1 MRKFIFSIIT
11 IIAIASCSDV
21 EDNTPMVPVDDDF
34 DPMEMG
40 VTLIKEGTLMG
51 VGHTV
56 SGDVK
61 VYNSAGQLVVV
72 FDPFSS
78 QNGPDLKVYLSKD
91 DKAIEY
97 MNLGALKST
106 TGKQSYDVSGMP
118 DLDQYKYVMVWC
130 QEFSVLFGIAELQ
143 MP

>member
-1 MRKFIFSIIT
+1 MRKFNFSIIA
-11 IIAIASCSDV
+11 IIVIASCSEV

-40 VTLIKEGTLMG
+40 ATLVKKGTLMG
-51 VGHTV
+51 VGHSVTC
-56 SGDVK
+56 DVK
-61 VYNSAGQLVVV
+61 VYSSTGQLVVV

-91 DKAIEY
+91 EQAMQY
-97 MNLGALKST
+97 LNLGALKST

-118 DLDQYKYVMVWC
+118 NLDQYKYVMVWC

-143 MP
+143 LP